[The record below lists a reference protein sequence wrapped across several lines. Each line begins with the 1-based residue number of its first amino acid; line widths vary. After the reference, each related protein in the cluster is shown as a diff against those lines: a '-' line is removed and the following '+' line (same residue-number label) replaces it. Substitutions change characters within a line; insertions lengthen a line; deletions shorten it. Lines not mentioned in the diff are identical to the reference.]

1 MDKDIQ
7 ALLDK
12 NIMDDLTRFI
22 KKRQCLNYTN
32 MYMNYVFHFV
42 QTAGVLTT
50 AIAVSYGW
58 SHIVWA
64 GVGLNSLA
72 TLLHIYEHN
81 NNKLLE
87 TMMQNIKKIKNGTY
101 IDESALIDEE
111 DAIVRVRSSPNTDV

>member
-7 ALLDK
+7 ELLDK

-50 AIAVSYGW
+50 AIAASYGW
-58 SHIVWA
+58 SHIVWV
-64 GVGLNSLA
+64 GVGLNSVA

-101 IDESALIDEE
+101 IDECALINEE
-111 DAIVRVRSSPNTDV
+111 DGIVQAHRIPYSAV

>member
-1 MDKDIQ
+1 MDKDIEE
-7 ALLDK
+7 LLDK
-12 NIMDDLTRFI
+12 NIMSDLTRFL
-22 KKRQCLNYTN
+22 KKRQCLNATN

-50 AIAVSYGW
+50 AVSVSYGW
-58 SHIVWA
+58 SYIVWV

-81 NNKLLE
+81 NNKILE

-101 IDESALIDEE
+101 IDESALINEE
-111 DAIVRVRSSPNTDV
+111 DGIVRVRNL